1 MRALE
6 PWVVDPLQAFLAESS
21 ARLTLLMTSSG
32 QVVAQHGFSRSLD
45 VMTAAALGAGIVA
58 STEELARLMGSARF
72 EAVVH
77 HGTGQ
82 SCMLAAFPTPRG
94 RWIGLVVFGPETSV
108 GIVQLF
114 FDQMVQQLVAAAP
127 REQVAS
133 PMFAEN
139 FESELDA
146 SLKAL
151 FGR

>member
-6 PWVVDPLQAFLAESS
+6 PWVVEPLQEFLAESS

-58 STEELARLMGSARF
+58 STEELARLVGSSRF
-72 EAVVH
+72 EALVH
-77 HGTGQ
+77 NGSRQ
-82 SCMLAAFPTPRG
+82 SCMLAAFTTPRG

-114 FDQMVQQLVAAAP
+114 FDQMVQQLVSAAP
-127 REQVAS
+127 REQAPA
-133 PMFAEN
+133 PMLAEN
-139 FESELDA
+139 FESELNA

>member
-6 PWVVDPLQAFLAESS
+6 PWVVDPLQTFLAESS

-45 VMTAAALGAGIVA
+45 VMTAAALGAGIMA

-77 HGTGQ
+77 HGAAQ
-82 SCMLAAFPTPRG
+82 SSMLSTFSTPRG

-114 FDQMVQQLVAAAP
+114 FDQLVQQLASAAP
-127 REQVAS
+127 REQAPA
-133 PMFAEN
+133 PMLAEN